1 MAVIERFKNAWN
13 AFSGRDP
20 TNNRR
25 QYELR
30 FGSSS
35 KPDRRYL
42 QFTKDNSQVSM
53 LYNKIAVDCS
63 TIDIKHVRLNDDE
76 KYEDTINDSLN
87 YALTASA
94 NVDQTGRAMILDAV
108 FSMLDEGCVALVP
121 VVTDGDP
128 NYTDAYK
135 VEEIRVGKIVEW
147 YPKVIRVEVYDE
159 DEGRMRQIE
168 VQKRYT
174 PIVENPFYMTM
185 NRTNSTAQRLR
196 RILSQLD
203 KVNEFYNPNKLDVIV
218 QVPYRIK
225 TEAKRKLAKQR
236 LQDIEEQLADGN
248 RGIVYTDDT
257 EKIVQLNRSLEN
269 NLWTQAK
276 DLTEQLYGELGF
288 SKAVFDGTAD
298 EVTMLNYYSRTIE
311 PILSALVEEMER
323 KWLSQTARAQKQAIR
338 FFRNPFKLVPVGQL
352 AEMSDKLTRNEIM
365 SSNEIRAIIGLK
377 PDDNP
382 KSDML
387 INSNLNQPEGVL
399 PGQNGIPEELE
410 ESTNSVAPFQL
421 SERVG
426 AMKI

>member
-1 MAVIERFKNAWN
+1 MAIIERFKNAWN
-13 AFSGRDP
+13 AFAGRDP
-20 TNNRR
+20 TDNRR

-53 LYNKIAVDCS
+53 VYNKIAVDCS
-63 TIDIKHVRLNDDE
+63 TIDIKHVRLNDDD
-76 KYEDTINDSLN
+76 KYKETIEDSLN

-108 FSMLDEGCVALVP
+108 FSMLDEGSVALVP
-121 VVTDGDP
+121 VVTEGNP
-128 NYTDAYK
+128 ERSDAYT
-135 VEEIRVGKIVEW
+135 VEEIRVGKVVEW
-147 YPKVIRVEVYDE
+147 YPRAVRVEVYDE
-159 DEGRMRQIE
+159 DEGRMKQIE

-185 NRTNSTAQRLR
+185 NRPNSTAQRLR

-203 KVNEFYNPNKLDVIV
+203 KVNDAYNPNKADMIV
-218 QVPYRIK
+218 QVPYKIK
-225 TEAKRKLAKQR
+225 SEAKRKLAKQR

-248 RGIVYTDDT
+248 RGIIYMDDT
-257 EKIVQLNRSLEN
+257 EKVIQLNRSLEN
-269 NLWTQAK
+269 NLWAQAK
-276 DLTEQLYGELGF
+276 DLTEQLYAELGF

-298 EVTMLNYYSRTIE
+298 EATMLNYYSRTIE
-311 PILSALVEEMER
+311 PILSAFTEAMER
-323 KWLSQTARAQKQAIR
+323 TWISKTARSQKQAIR

-352 AEMSDKLTRNEIM
+352 AEMADKLTRNEIM

-377 PDDNP
+377 PDKNP

-387 INSNLNQPEGVL
+387 INSNLNQPEGEL
-399 PGQNGIPEELE
+399 PGQSSIPEDTDV
-410 ESTNSVAPFQL
+410 STSSVAPFQL
-421 SERVG
+421 SEKVG